1 MFDFIIVGAVLFFVG
16 MLLYLYLD
24 YRDFKK
30 TREFLKTDK

>member
-30 TREFLKTDK
+30 TSEFLKTDK